1 MEFHQLKTFIHVA
14 ELGSL
19 MKAAD
24 RLNIAQPALSRQ
36 MRLLEEELGVKLFER
51 HGRGMAVTDIGRE
64 ILDHAANVMVELD
77 SIRNV
82 AASGHTH
89 IRGTVVVG
97 MPPTVAEIV
106 TVPLVRRLRER
117 HPELSVRFSS
127 AFSGHLL
134 DWLQRGELEV
144 SLSYDPEPQR
154 SLRITPVME
163 ESLLYFEKGPGNAKV
178 APKAVRFADLAR
190 RELVLPSP
198 RHGLRS
204 LLDFYARQAGVSLR
218 SSVEAESLTAMVDLV
233 REGLGGTILPLAPLH
248 DLVESG
254 ALAAHPIIDPQPIR
268 KLVVAYP
275 ADRRGTPA
283 AIAVGST
290 FIEIAR
296 ELVDRNIWAGR
307 MLAPVPPKQP

>member
-19 MKAAD
+19 SRAAD

-64 ILDHAANVMVELD
+64 ILDQAANIMAGLD
-77 SIRNV
+77 SVRSI

-117 HPELSVRFSS
+117 HPELTVRFAS

-134 DWLQRGELEV
+134 DWLQRGELDV

-154 SLRITPVME
+154 SLTITPVME
-163 ESLLYFEKGPGNAKV
+163 EKLLYFEKGPGKPASPGSMTFCEMTR
-178 APKAVRFADLAR
+178 A
-190 RELVLPSP
+190 ELVLPSP
-198 RHGLRS
+198 RHGLRV
-204 LLDFYARQAGVSLR
+204 LLEFYARQASVPLR
-218 SSVEAESLTAMVDLV
+218 PSVEVDSLTAMVDLV
-233 REGLGGTILPLAPLH
+233 RAGLGATILPLAPLH
-248 DLVESG
+248 GMVEQG
-254 ALAAHPIIDPQPIR
+254 VLAARSITDPEPVR
-268 KLVVAYP
+268 KLVVVYP
-275 ADRRGTPA
+275 ADRRTTPA
-283 AIAVGST
+283 ARAVGAT
-290 FIEIAR
+290 VIEIAR
-296 ELVDRNIWAGR
+296 ELVDQKIWAGR
-307 MLAPVPPKQP
+307 ILDNGGA

>member
-19 MKAAD
+19 SKAAD

-64 ILDHAANVMVELD
+64 ILDQAANVMAGLD
-77 SIRNV
+77 SIRNI

-117 HPELSVRFSS
+117 HPELAVRFSS

-154 SLRITPVME
+154 SLTITPVME
-163 ESLLYFEKGPGNAKV
+163 EKLLYFEKGTGKPAKL
-178 APKAVRFADLAR
+178 RSISFSELAR
-190 RELVLPSP
+190 AELVLPSP
-198 RHGLRS
+198 RHGLRN

-218 SSVEAESLTAMVDLV
+218 PSVEAESLTAMVDLV
-233 REGLGGTILPLAPLH
+233 RADLGGTILPLAPLH
-248 DLVESG
+248 DLVGQG
-254 ALAAHPIIDPQPIR
+254 ALAARSIVDPEPVR

-275 ADRRGTPA
+275 ADRRKTPA
-283 AIAVGST
+283 ARAVGAA

-296 ELVDRNIWAGR
+296 ELVEQKIWAGR
-307 MLAPVPPKQP
+307 MLDADPTTID

>member
-19 MKAAD
+19 SKAAD

-64 ILDHAANVMVELD
+64 ILDQAANVLAGLD
-77 SIRNV
+77 SIRNI

-89 IRGTVVVG
+89 IRGVVMVG

-106 TVPLVRRLRER
+106 TVPLVRRLREK
-117 HPELSVRFSS
+117 HPELAVRFSS

-154 SLRITPVME
+154 SLTITPVME
-163 ESLLYFEKGPGNAKV
+163 EKLLYFEKGTGKPAKL
-178 APKAVRFADLAR
+178 RTIGFAELAR
-190 RELVLPSP
+190 TELVLPSP
-198 RHGLRS
+198 RHGLRN
-204 LLDFYARQAGVSLR
+204 LLEFYARQAGVSLR
-218 SSVEAESLTAMVDLV
+218 PSVEAESLTAMVDLV
-233 REGLGGTILPLAPLH
+233 RAGLGGTILPLAPLH
-248 DLVESG
+248 DLVEEG
-254 ALAAHPIIDPQPIR
+254 ALAAHSIVDPEPVR

-275 ADRRGTPA
+275 ADRRRTPA
-283 AIAVGST
+283 ARAVGAT

-296 ELVDRNIWAGR
+296 ELVDQKIWAGR
-307 MLAPVPPKQP
+307 MLDADPPIDG